1 MKHVKLFENFVKEG
15 YYSLFDIKKL
25 KEFATEMSGE
35 IIYDYADNKNFDEN
49 QFTPEALFDYISE
62 WGEMNDMSAKEVMD
76 EFQWRSMTDE
86 LGLPRY

>member
-15 YYSLFDIKKL
+15 YYSLSDIEKL
-25 KEFATEMSGE
+25 KEFATEISRE